1 MVALATVTGT
11 TGATGVTAAK
21 DITETS
27 DNKIFTKR
35 FILILQSSLLA
46 SLSVVRDQVPALPCV
61 QLFP

>member
-11 TGATGVTAAK
+11 MGATGVPAAK

-35 FILILQSSLLA
+35 FILILQSSLVLGSRHCLWFVTRCLRWVA
-46 SLSVVRDQVPALPCV
+46 A
-61 QLFP
+61 